1 MDKETL
7 AELISSINYL
17 ADEISNLSSTQ
28 GFSGHTIAESLEII
42 ALEMINER
50 ERKEKQ
56 NK

>member
-17 ADEISNLSSTQ
+17 ADEISHLRTAQ
-28 GFSGHTIAESLEII
+28 GCGGHTIAESLEII